1 MSDFPFASRRSPVY
15 GRRGMVAASQPLAVA
30 AGLEILAAGGNAADA
45 AVATAAALNVTEP
58 TSTGIGGDC
67 FALYFEAATGRVTAL
82 NGSGRAPAGLTL
94 ERLRRE
100 GLGAELPPYHAHT
113 VTVPGAC
120 AGWCDLVE
128 RYGRL
133 PLSRILAPAV
143 RLAEEGF
150 PVAPITA
157 YHWQRGAERQL
168 AQAPNGH
175 ELTIDGR
182 APRPGEIFRNPGL
195 ARTLRTVAEGGKDAF
210 YRGAIAEAIAAV
222 VQAAGGCMT
231 VEDLAA
237 HTSTWDEPIS
247 TTYRGLRVWECP
259 PNGQGLTALLAL
271 NILEGFDL
279 AALDPLGP
287 ERLHLEIEA
296 MRLAFADARWYIA
309 DPQFTNLPIYQL
321 LSKDYAAERRKLL
334 DPARA
339 TLDQR
344 RGAPV
349 AGSDTVYFCVVDGE
363 GNACSF
369 INSNYMGFGTGIVP
383 AGWGFTLQNRGHNFS
398 LDPAH
403 PNALAPGKRPYH
415 TIIPG
420 MITRDGT
427 LVGGRLVG
435 GRLVDGRLVDGRLVG
450 SKLVDGRLVDSP
462 TSSQST
468 NSQSTDSQST
478 NSQSTN
484 PQPTNLL
491 LAPFGVMGGF
501 MQPQGHMQVVVAL
514 ADDRLD
520 PQAALDRPRFCI
532 GDGTAS
538 GRVSLEEGI
547 PAATVAALAALG
559 HPVETATGH
568 GRALFGRGQIILRDP
583 QTGVLCGGSDPRA
596 DGCAMSL

>member
-1 MSDFPFASRRSPVY
+1 MSHFRFNSRRSPVY

-45 AVATAAALNVTEP
+45 AIATAAALNVTEP

-67 FALYFEAATGRVTAL
+67 FALYYEAATGRITAL

-100 GLGAELPPYHAHT
+100 GFGVEADDDATVGTHGRAPLAPLPPYHPYT
-113 VTVPGAC
+113 ITVPGAC
-120 AGWCDLVE
+120 AGWCDLNA
-128 RYGRL
+128 RHGRL
-133 PLSRILAPAV
+133 PLARVLAPAI

-150 PVAPITA
+150 PVSPITA
-157 YHWQRGAERQL
+157 YHWARGAERQL
-168 AQAPNGH
+168 AQAPGGR
-175 ELTIDGR
+175 ELTIEGR

-210 YRGAIAEAIAAV
+210 YRGPIAEAIAET
-222 VQAAGGCMT
+222 VQRAGGCMT
-231 VEDLAA
+231 VEDLAG

-247 TTYRGLRVWECP
+247 VTYRGLRVWECP
-259 PNGQGLTALLAL
+259 PNGQGMTALLAL

-279 AALDPLGP
+279 AALDPLSP

-309 DPQFTNLPIYQL
+309 DPRFTNIPIHHL
-321 LSKDYAAERRKLL
+321 LAKDYAADRRKLIH
-334 DPARA
+334 PHRA

-349 AGSDTVYFCVVDGE
+349 AGSDTVYFCTVDGE

-398 LDPAH
+398 LEPGH
-403 PNALAPGKRPYH
+403 PNAVAPGKRPYH

-420 MITRDGT
+420 LLTRASD
-427 LVGGRLVG
+427 
-435 GRLVDGRLVDGRLVG
+435 
-450 SKLVDGRLVDSP
+450 
-462 TSSQST
+462 
-468 NSQSTDSQST
+468 NA
-478 NSQSTN
+478 
-484 PQPTNLL
+484 LL
-491 LAPFGVMGGF
+491 GPFGVMGGF
-501 MQPQGHMQVVVAL
+501 MQPQGHMQVVIAL
-514 ADDRLD
+514 ADDGAD

-532 GDGTAS
+532 ADGTAG
-538 GRVSLEEGI
+538 GRVGLEDGI
-547 PAATVAALAALG
+547 PAATVAALAEMG
-559 HPVETATGH
+559 HVVEVVAGH
-568 GRALFGRGQIILRDP
+568 ERALFGRGQIILRDP
-583 QTGVLCGGSDPRA
+583 ATGVLCGGSDPRA